1 MSQRTKDRHATLR
14 TTLVQ
19 LAEDQIKDAG
29 LGSLKARPLAAQA
42 GCSVGAIY
50 NVFDDLHG
58 LILEVNART
67 FKAMGHDIAQAI
79 PEAAPLEQLIAMAQA
94 YLKFA
99 ERNRNTWA
107 ALFSLK
113 HVSDTPRP
121 DWYLGEMNSLFEL
134 IKSPLSQLKPDLNA
148 DDLEMLTRA
157 LFSSIHG
164 IVIMGIDG
172 FSGGVPT
179 DKLEKMIA
187 ITLQSLAK

>member
-14 TTLVQ
+14 TLLID
-19 LAEDQIKDAG
+19 LAQTQIANEG
-29 LGSLKARPLAAQA
+29 LGSLKARPLATQA

-67 FKAMGHDIAQAI
+67 FKAMGRDIAQSI
-79 PEAAPLEQLIAMAQA
+79 PDAEPLEQLIAMAQA

-99 ERNRNTWA
+99 TAHRNTWD
-107 ALFSLK
+107 ALFRLK
-113 HVSDTPRP
+113 HVVDTPRP
-121 DWYLGEMNSLFEL
+121 DWYLAEMSRLFE
-134 IKSPLSQLKPDLNA
+134 IIEKPLSDIRPDLA
-148 DDLEMLTRA
+148 PADLELLTRA

-164 IVIMGIDG
+164 IVVMGIDG

-179 DKLEKMIA
+179 DQLEKMIA